1 MQVSFKISKISN
13 FSFSFKLNEKKKVPL
28 KRYGLERRGR
38 GFEKVFAGGGL
49 IFNRGLEIIQKN
61 VAWQKK
67 GGEKTEGD
75 FVTLNESMKYVH
87 WFNITC
93 IIFYIVFLANTAQ
106 KMKFS
111 IKDFLS
117 KCDQIHSF
125 PADLVAFT

>member
-38 GFEKVFAGGGL
+38 GFEKVFGGGGL

>member
-1 MQVSFKISKISN
+1 MV
-13 FSFSFKLNEKKKVPL
+13 
-28 KRYGLERRGR
+28 RRGGGGASR
-38 GFEKVFAGGGL
+38 KFLLEGGL

-61 VAWQKK
+61 VAWQKR

-75 FVTLNESMKYVH
+75 FVTLNESMKYVD
-87 WFNITC
+87 WFNITS

-117 KCDQIHSF
+117 KCDQIRSF

>member
-1 MQVSFKISKISN
+1 
-13 FSFSFKLNEKKKVPL
+13 
-28 KRYGLERRGR
+28 
-38 GFEKVFAGGGL
+38 
-49 IFNRGLEIIQKN
+49 
-61 VAWQKK
+61 
-67 GGEKTEGD
+67 
-75 FVTLNESMKYVH
+75 MKYVH
-87 WFNITC
+87 RFNITC